1 VGTIDFEDVFKES
14 FGVVVRTAYV
24 VTGDWEVAREIGQD
38 AFLQLLRHWRKVSR
52 YDNPGAWAR
61 RVGIRLAVRE
71 AQRGRRA
78 VADLSPDA
86 LDADAVLDLRRALL
100 DLSPAQRAAVSMHYI
115 ADMPVVEVAEALECS
130 ESTVRTHLQR
140 ARTRLAELLA
150 EEVGR

>member
-1 VGTIDFEDVFKES
+1 VGAIDFEDVFKES

-52 YDNPGAWAR
+52 YDNPGAWTR

-71 AQRGRRA
+71 AQRGRR
-78 VADLSPDA
+78 VADIGADA
-86 LDADAVLDLRRALL
+86 VDADVVLDLRRAIL
-100 DLSPAQRAAVSMHYI
+100 DLAPAQRAAVSMYYL
-115 ADMPVVEVAEALECS
+115 ADMPVVEVAEVLECS

-140 ARTRLAELLA
+140 ARTRLAELLT
-150 EEVGR
+150 EEVGP